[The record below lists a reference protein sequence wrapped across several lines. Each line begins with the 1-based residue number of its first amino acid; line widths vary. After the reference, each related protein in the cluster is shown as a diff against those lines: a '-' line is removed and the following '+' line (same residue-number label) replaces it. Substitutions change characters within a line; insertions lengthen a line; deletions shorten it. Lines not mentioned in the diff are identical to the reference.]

1 MLTPDKNL
9 SKQQK
14 KRYIDSLSSKVLLG
28 VGGAWKWMDDDDENM
43 FRIHQFSA
51 ASQSTYSTTSVL
63 SCCCKSLE
71 QNVNFLDKGLLFF
84 ELDPP
89 LSAIF
94 KWSTSP
100 RSGFVTVYRYEFRET
115 GQWNTDIFAF
125 VERARDSFPIS
136 YWQLRIWET

>member
-14 KRYIDSLSSKVLLG
+14 KKVYWLSIFQSFIG
-28 VGGAWKWMDDDDENM
+28 RRGAWKWMDDDDENM

-115 GQWNTDIFAF
+115 RQWNTEIFAF
-125 VERARDSFPIS
+125 VENFKIKARDSFPKS
-136 YWQLRIWET
+136 NW